1 MSQTKPGAE
10 PSSALP
16 DHEQAVDQEPVTT
29 GMNVLAHL
37 AELRRR
43 ATIAIVIYIIGVM
56 ILMNFSQPV
65 FEFISQPLRA
75 SLPQGTPLIFLNAP
89 DVFFTYLKIALV
101 LSLFVTAPVTLYQF
115 WAFVAP
121 GLYRHEKK
129 AFVSY
134 FFGSLGLL
142 MAGGAFAFYV
152 VFPLIFQFFLSFSTD
167 TIQAMPAVKEY
178 LSLVL
183 KLLFA
188 FGMSFQIPVLI
199 MLLVRLNIVDVDML
213 VEKRRY
219 VIVWAFVFA
228 AILTPPDV
236 ISQALLG
243 IPMLILYEVG
253 LFLARMKQSDTSAEG
268 SAADTD

>member
-1 MSQTKPGAE
+1 MSSSQSPENQPVEEEQTAQGI
-10 PSSALP
+10 
-16 DHEQAVDQEPVTT
+16 
-29 GMNVLAHL
+29 GMSVLTHL

-43 ATIAIVIYIIGVM
+43 GTIAIAVYAIGVM
-56 ILMNFSQPV
+56 ILMNFSEPV

-75 SLPQGTPLIFLNAP
+75 ALPPGTPLIFLNAP

-101 LSLFVTAPVTLYQF
+101 LSLFITAPVTLYQF

-121 GLYRHEKK
+121 GLYHHERE

-142 MAGGAFAFYV
+142 LAGGAFAFYI
-152 VFPLIFQFFLSFSTD
+152 VFPLIFEFFLSFSTD

-178 LSLVL
+178 LSLAL

-188 FGMSFQIPVLI
+188 FGMSFQIPIVI
-199 MLLVRLNIVDVDML
+199 MLLIRLGITTAQAL
-213 VEKRRY
+213 AEKRRY
-219 VIVWAFVFA
+219 MIVWTFIFA

-236 ISQALLG
+236 ISQVLLG
-243 IPMLILYEVG
+243 IPMLLLYEAG
-253 LFLARMKQSDTSAEG
+253 LLLARVKKTKVAKDE
-268 SAADTD
+268 DHV